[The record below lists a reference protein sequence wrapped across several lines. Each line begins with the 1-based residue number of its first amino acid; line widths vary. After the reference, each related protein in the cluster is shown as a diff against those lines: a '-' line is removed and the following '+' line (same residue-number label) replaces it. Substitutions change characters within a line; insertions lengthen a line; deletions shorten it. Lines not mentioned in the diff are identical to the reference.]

1 MTKWWEEV
9 LISFED
15 HWLFKPFRA
24 VRNWQYRTRKQV
36 QRMWA
41 FAMFGRE
48 NYDFDGA
55 YLIALIVFKLKRIQ
69 RCLVNDAMCDHEP
82 KTLQALRIA
91 IRLGDRLSDE
101 HYDRAMNRHNKKWG
115 EPETTFEPASSPRF
129 GGQHA
134 GLSGSI
140 MVTNRQ
146 NVTPATT
153 EQERQEFMAAIDA
166 DEATQTR
173 DARWFFAIINQ
184 QYPMWWD

>member
-1 MTKWWEEV
+1 MTKWQEKV
-9 LISFED
+9 LILFEE

-24 VRNWQYRTRKQV
+24 ARNWQYRTRKQL

-69 RCLVNDAMCDHEP
+69 RCLVNDSVCFHEP

-91 IRLGDRLSDE
+91 IRLGDRLSGE
-101 HYDRAMNRHNKKWG
+101 HYDRAMNYHNKKWG
-115 EPETTFEPASSPRF
+115 EPKTTFEPAGEF
-129 GGQHA
+129 EGGKFA
-134 GLSGSI
+134 GQSGSI
-140 MVTNRQ
+140 MVTNRR
-146 NVTPATT
+146 NVTPATA

-184 QYPMWWD
+184 HYPMWWD